1 MAGDDEQIVGRRP
14 PHLLESSFVQFF
26 HILGR
31 ATNIHD
37 GESTDPSC
45 LARYGAECFSQGP
58 YSGRLITWLHSAQLA
73 AQFCHPP
80 ARRWYRPGADSESA
94 RPSLDRN
101 YQPLHPRQPD
111 PPATGYQSVGSP
123 AHQRYRGG
131 NQVMIPSPNRPLLEV
146 ADILRAHGQAYGS
159 RYPVAPLQAAG
170 LRRLVACRTA
180 VLGGHVDACQH
191 CSYTRVS
198 YNSCRDRH
206 CPKCQG
212 VKRAQWLQA
221 RLERLLPVEHF
232 HVVFTL
238 PAALYPLMLYHP
250 RQLYDLL
257 FQAASQTLLTLAADS
272 KRLGAQIGLTA
283 ILHTWGQN
291 LLFHPHL
298 HCVVTG
304 GGLSPDGSRWV
315 AARPG
320 YLLPVKVLGRL
331 FRGKFL
337 AGIQQAYQAG
347 QLTLAGS
354 VASLAQ
360 PQAFRRWLD
369 TLYRQNW
376 VVYAKRP
383 FGGAQQVFRYLGR
396 YSHRVAIAN
405 SRLLALENGQVS
417 FHWKDYDDDHRTKV
431 MRLTAGEFIRRF
443 LLHVLPKRFVRIR
456 HYGLLAGRHVST
468 RLARCRQL
476 LGEPKV
482 EPRVE
487 RTWLDRLREWTGQ
500 DLTRCPQCGLPS
512 PKSHVSLP
520 TSARKVRT
528 LKVTGSPTRMLKVR
542 P

>member
-1 MAGDDEQIVGRRP
+1 
-14 PHLLESSFVQFF
+14 
-26 HILGR
+26 
-31 ATNIHD
+31 
-37 GESTDPSC
+37 
-45 LARYGAECFSQGP
+45 
-58 YSGRLITWLHSAQLA
+58 
-73 AQFCHPP
+73 
-80 ARRWYRPGADSESA
+80 
-94 RPSLDRN
+94 
-101 YQPLHPRQPD
+101 
-111 PPATGYQSVGSP
+111 
-123 AHQRYRGG
+123 
-131 NQVMIPSPNRPLLEV
+131 MIPSSNRPLLEV
-146 ADILRAHGQAYGS
+146 ADILRAHGQAYCT
-159 RYPVAPLQAAG
+159 RYPVAPLQAAV

-180 VLGGHVDACQH
+180 ALGGHVDACQR

-257 FQAASQTLLTLAADS
+257 FQAASQTLLTLAADR

-417 FHWKDYDDDHRTKV
+417 FHWKDYADEHRTKV
-431 MRLTAGEFIRRF
+431 MRLSADEFIRRF

-456 HYGLLAGRHVST
+456 HYGLLAGRNVATHF
-468 RLARCRQL
+468 ARCREL
-476 LGEPKV
+476 LAAPDIQ
-482 EPRVE
+482 PSVE
-487 RTWLDRLREWTGQ
+487 RTLLDRLREWTGQ
-500 DLTRCPQCGLPS
+500 DPSCCPQCQGPLIRHLIERATIPQS
-512 PKSHVSLP
+512 EMLRR
-520 TSARKVRT
+520 RKAFGAVD
-528 LKVTGSPTRMLKVR
+528 SS
-542 P
+542 